1 MARAKVS
8 RKSTAIDMTAMCD
21 VAFLLLTFFILSAKP
36 KVQDPLP
43 TDIPGSTTIEALPE
57 SDFSTLL
64 ISQGKVFFSVEGADV
79 RLETLKG
86 MAAQYN
92 LSFTPDEEKAF
103 QSLDAVGV
111 SIRSLKSVLN
121 MTPAERATVRQD
133 GVPVDTT
140 ENNELYA
147 WVKNARKADKLVHN
161 KELRIAIK
169 GDSKEEYP
177 TIAKVIK
184 TLQKQEVNK
193 FGLITSLRTVAK

>member
-1 MARAKVS
+1 MARAKVA

-43 TDIPGSTTIEALPE
+43 TDIPASTTIEALPE
-57 SDFSTLL
+57 SDFSSL
-64 ISQGKVFFSVEGADV
+64 IVAQGKVFFTVEGADV

-86 MAAQYN
+86 MAEQYQ
-92 LSFTPDEEKAF
+92 LAFTPEELKAF
-103 QSLDAVGV
+103 QNLDAVGV
-111 SIRSLKSVLN
+111 PISSLKSFLN
-121 MTPAERATVRQD
+121 MTPAERAGIAQV

-140 ENNELYA
+140 DNNELFW

-177 TIAKVIK
+177 TIAKIIK

-193 FGLITSLRTVAK
+193 FGLITSLRAVQK

>member
-43 TDIPGSTTIEALPE
+43 TDIPASTTIEALPE

-64 ISQGKVFFSVEGADV
+64 VAQGKVFFSVEGADV
-79 RLETLKG
+79 RFETLKG

-92 LSFTPDEEKAF
+92 MTFTPEELKAF

-140 ENNELYA
+140 DNNELYW

-177 TIAKVIK
+177 TIAKIIK
-184 TLQKQEVNK
+184 TMQKQEVNK
-193 FGLITSLRTVAK
+193 FGLITSLRAVQK